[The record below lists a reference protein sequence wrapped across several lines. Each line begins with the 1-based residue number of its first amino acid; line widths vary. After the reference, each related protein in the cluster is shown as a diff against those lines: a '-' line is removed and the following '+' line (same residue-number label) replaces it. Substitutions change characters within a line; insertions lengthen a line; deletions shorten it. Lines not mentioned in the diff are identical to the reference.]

1 MLFTYL
7 VCMTCESLFSP
18 ELKACPVCG
27 MAVDAGIEC
36 RVFRILPHVVC
47 GNCGILVTKEA
58 NACPFCETP
67 INQSDIHKIVEQPVE
82 LEIIKNGDYKKTIG

>member
-58 NACPFCETP
+58 NACPFCETS
-67 INQSDIHKIVEQPVE
+67 INQSDIHIIVEQPVE
-82 LEIIKNGDYKKTIG
+82 LEF

>member
-1 MLFTYL
+1 M
-7 VCMTCESLFSP
+7 
-18 ELKACPVCG
+18 
-27 MAVDAGIEC
+27 DAGIEC

-82 LEIIKNGDYKKTIG
+82 LEF